1 MLVVIIIS
9 ITLLLTTFYSPIF
22 SYIVASAFFLII
34 SFFRK
39 SETLSKLIFLS
50 SSLFLVIVIANINNS
65 FHLFYHAGH
74 DFSSY
79 YNNFLRILDREP
91 LIDWFNY
98 GGGVEVLLPLVNY
111 LISFIVT
118 DYHPYPVYYLH
129 SIFQNILLCFL
140 VLIIKKNQNLSWSD
154 SVILLLFMFIFYRF
168 FAGMNAL
175 RQGYASFF
183 ILFAYFSS
191 FKREKILFLLIA
203 SLFHITSIALYF
215 FIININRIRSDNLIR
230 VLFIILIGS
239 GVAFFVSYISFF
251 FNISIIKQKLIFLI
265 MHTNADIIKESVIN
279 GVKVGGIFSF
289 LILFSLLSKRKDDS
303 AKFTVIFVMV
313 LIASIHPSIFRV
325 LFPIVNVLMGYYFF
339 NVIRFKK
346 KVYVFLFV
354 FLISVAN
361 NILLIR
367 NDRYNYSFDVIT
379 TPREMFEN
387 FQQVVNRFERE
398 SL

>member
-22 SYIVASAFFLII
+22 SYIAASAFFLIV

-39 SETLSKLIFLS
+39 SETLSKLIFFS

-154 SVILLLFMFIFYRF
+154 SVTLLLFMFIFYRF

-215 FIININRIRSDNLIR
+215 FIVNINRIRSDNLIR
-230 VLFIILIGS
+230 VLFLILIGS
-239 GVAFFVSYISFF
+239 GFAFFVSYISFF

-265 MHTNADIIKESVIN
+265 MYTNADVIKESVVN